1 MLGTVEVR
9 GDELGVSAGRVDLLS
24 VKGEVVSMT
33 STVSVS
39 TMAGVGSPLRLAP
52 CGMAATRRIMAD
64 GFALPVSES

>member
-1 MLGTVEVR
+1 MPF
-9 GDELGVSAGRVDLLS
+9 DLASQDCNS

-52 CGMAATRRIMAD
+52 CGQAATRRMMAD
-64 GFALPVSES
+64 GLDLPVSES